1 VTARDM
7 MSKSARG
14 KAGGLRDG
22 LLVPTVFVALVLAL
36 LVGLGTWQ
44 IQRKAWK
51 ENLIAT
57 LDRKLSAPPEQLPP
71 PSQWPSLTQDKDE
84 FRRVTL
90 TATFKGNEARVYTN
104 GSALRPDVDGVGT
117 WIFAPVDVDGA
128 TLVVDRGFMPDTSTF
143 VGADTPAR
151 KAAPAAATLEGQTQK
166 IVGVLR
172 WPEERGAFTP
182 NDDVAHNLWFTR
194 DPQGMAQARH
204 WGNVPAFY
212 IEQES
217 PVPPG
222 GYPKPGKLVPALR
235 DAHLQY
241 AITWYG
247 MALVLVGVYGAWLV
261 RRRSD
266 SEVPPEA

>member
-1 VTARDM
+1 MQGQERAR
-7 MSKSARG
+7 
-14 KAGGLRDG
+14 GLRDG

-44 IQRKAWK
+44 VQRKAWK

-57 LDRKLSAPPEQLPP
+57 FNHKLSAPPEQLPP
-71 PSQWPSLTQDKDE
+71 PAQWSSFTQDKDE

-90 TATFKGNEARVYTN
+90 TVTFKGNDARVYTN

-117 WIFAPVDVDGA
+117 WIFAPATVDGA
-128 TLVVDRGFMPDTSTF
+128 TLVIDRGFVPDTSTF
-143 VGADTPAR
+143 VGADASAR
-151 KAAPAAATLEGQTQK
+151 KAAPAAETLEGQTQK

-194 DPQGMAQARH
+194 DPQGMARARH

-241 AITWYG
+241 AITWFG

-261 RRRSD
+261 RRRRD
-266 SEVPPEA
+266 REAAPDA